1 MEKQNS
7 TSIPDKYM
15 QGWDNLYNKN
25 LEDDKLDELPPHYVH
40 YAVLEFSFFVLGQD
54 IKDKTALELAT
65 GDGVDAC
72 YLAQLG
78 YEVTALDI
86 LQSSI
91 ELTIKRAKA
100 LDVSNKMTVIEGDMD
115 DFPLELESYDVISAI
130 QCLQYLFD
138 RALPR
143 MYELLDAIKP
153 GGYFLYGG
161 NVKPHFKT
169 EPPVRFITLKELR
182 QALKG
187 WKIHSIA
194 REERIVRP
202 GDKRGYVWVVAQKP
216 EIK

>member
-1 MEKQNS
+1 MEKKYP
-7 TSIPDKYM
+7 TKIPDKYM

-25 LEDDKLDELPPHYVH
+25 LDETKLDELPPHFVH
-40 YAVLEFSFFVLGQD
+40 YAVLEFSFFILGQENT
-54 IKDKTALELAT
+54 DKKALELAT

-78 YEVTALDI
+78 FDVTALDI
-86 LQSSI
+86 LSSSVD
-91 ELTIKRAKA
+91 LTKRRADA
-100 LDVSNKMTVIEGDMD
+100 LNVSDKITVIEGDMNK
-115 DFPLELESYDVISAI
+115 FALKPKSYDVISAV

-169 EPPVRFITLKELR
+169 DPPVRFITLKELR

-187 WKIHSIA
+187 WKIHSLA
-194 REERIVRP
+194 REERLVRP
-202 GDKRGYVWVVAQKP
+202 GDRRGYVWVVAQKP
-216 EIK
+216 ENK

>member
-1 MEKQNS
+1 MKKDYPTEV
-7 TSIPDKYM
+7 PDMYM
-15 QGWDNLYNKN
+15 KGWDKLYNKN
-25 LEDDKLDELPPHYVH
+25 LDGGKLDELPPHFVH
-40 YAVLEFSFFVLGQD
+40 YAVLEFSSFILGQENE
-54 IKDKTALELAT
+54 KKKALELAT

-78 YEVTALDI
+78 FDVTALDI
-86 LQSSI
+86 LPSAVD
-91 ELTIKRAKA
+91 LTKRRAEA
-100 LDVSNKMTVIEGDMD
+100 LNVSDKMTIIEEDMD
-115 DFPLELESYDVISAI
+115 KIVLKPKSYDVISAV

-143 MYELLDAIKP
+143 MYELLEAIKP

-169 EPPVRFITLKELR
+169 DPPVRFITLKELR

-187 WKIHSIA
+187 WTIYSLA

-216 EIK
+216 ENE

>member
-1 MEKQNS
+1 MEKKYPS
-7 TSIPDKYM
+7 TIPNKYM
-15 QGWDNLYNKN
+15 QGWDKLYNKN
-25 LEDDKLDELPPHYVH
+25 LEDGKLSELPPHFVH
-40 YAVLEFSFFVLGQD
+40 YAVLEFSFFILGQE
-54 IKDKTALELAT
+54 IKDKIALELAT
-65 GDGVDAC
+65 GDGIDAC

-91 ELTIKRAKA
+91 DLTIKRAEA
-100 LDVSNKMTVIEGDMD
+100 LNISNKMTVIEGDID
-115 DFPLELESYDVISAI
+115 NFPLESGSYDVISAI

-169 EPPVRFITLKELR
+169 EPPVRFITLNELR

-187 WKIHSIA
+187 WKIFSIA
-194 REERIVRP
+194 REERIVRL
-202 GDKRGYVWVVAQKP
+202 GDKR
-216 EIK
+216 

>member
-1 MEKQNS
+1 MEKQYS

-25 LEDDKLDELPPHYVH
+25 LEVGKLDELSPHFVH
-40 YAVLEFSFFVLGQD
+40 YAVLEFSFYIMNQE

-91 ELTIKRAKA
+91 ELTIRRAEA
-100 LDVSNKMTVIEGDMD
+100 LNVSDKMTTIKGDMNN
-115 DFPLELESYDVISAI
+115 FPLEPESYDVISAI

-187 WKIHSIA
+187 WKIYSIA